1 MERRPLGHTG
11 KMVSSIGLGGM
22 SFSDFYGPTDQ
33 AESFEVMELAL
44 ELGINHI
51 DTSNIYGMGRSETVI
66 GEFLKAHGGQSP
78 FVIATK
84 AGITSDPDTGERCFD
99 NSAQHLR
106 TQLEGSLK
114 RLGLEQVDLFY
125 VHRRQHSIPIEE
137 VTETLVTLKQEG
149 KIGGFG
155 FSEIAPYSL
164 RDAAR
169 IHPVDA
175 VQNEYSLSTRLPE
188 MGMNQECARLGTSM
202 VAFSPVGRGLLTD
215 TPPDAARAGSN
226 PFLGVNPRFTGDNLT
241 RNLQSAAAFAKLAAE
256 MGVSAAGL
264 ANGWVL
270 AQGPQILSIPGT
282 RSTTHLRELVQ
293 GAELT
298 LTDSDF
304 ARIEEVLPVGWAA
317 GDRYSEAQ
325 NLGPERYC

>member
-1 MERRPLGHTG
+1 MEQRPLGHTG
-11 KMVSSIGLGGM
+11 KNVSSIGLGGM
-22 SFSDFYGPTDQ
+22 SFSDFYGKTSRE
-33 AESFEVMELAL
+33 ESFAVMDLAL

-66 GEFLKAHGGQSP
+66 GEFLKAHGGESP

-84 AGITSDPDTGERCFD
+84 AGITSDPETGARCYD
-99 NSAQHLR
+99 NSEAHLR
-106 TQLEGSLK
+106 RELEGSLK

-125 VHRRQHSIPIEE
+125 IHRRDTRIPIED
-137 VTETLVTLKQEG
+137 VTHTLVTLKQEG

-164 RDAAR
+164 RQAAD

-188 MGMNQECARLGTSM
+188 MGLNQECARQGTAM

-215 TPPDAARAGSN
+215 TPPDATRAAGN
-226 PFLGVNPRFTGDNLT
+226 PFLGSNPRFVGANLD
-241 RNLQSAAAFAKLAAE
+241 RNLKAAAAFAALAAE
-256 MGVSAAGL
+256 MGYSTAGL

-270 AQGPQILSIPGT
+270 AQGQHILSIPGT
-282 RSTTHLRELVQ
+282 RSVDHLRQLAQ
-293 GAELT
+293 GATMT
-298 LTDSDF
+298 LSPSDM

-325 NLGPERYC
+325 NIGPERYS